1 MKFKAYA
8 IKTWIMMEISPMGW
22 ASLIT
27 RAMPELLEH
36 NHRFSAYYINERT
49 SWTEME
55 VDIINWYLRKMYK
68 MELPPEVLTSNVKLR
83 INYLDS
89 IGYSF
94 FETSRKWKQN
104 AHQLFSFFRN
114 NQSQ

>member
-1 MKFKAYA
+1 MKFRAYA

-36 NHRFSAYYINERT
+36 NNKFSAYYISERT
-49 SWTEME
+49 SWSEME

-68 MELPPEVLTSNVKLR
+68 MELPSEVLTSNVYLK
-83 INYLDS
+83 INYMES
-89 IGYSF
+89 MGYSF
-94 FETSRKWKQN
+94 FETSKKWKRS
-104 AHQLFSFFRN
+104 AFKLLSFFRTN
-114 NQSQ
+114 